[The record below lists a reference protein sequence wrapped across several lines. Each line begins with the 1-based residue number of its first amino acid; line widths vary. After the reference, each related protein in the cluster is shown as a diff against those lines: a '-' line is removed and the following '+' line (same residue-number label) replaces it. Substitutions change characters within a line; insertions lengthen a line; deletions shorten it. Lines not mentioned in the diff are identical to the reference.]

1 MAFDDRYAR
10 ALIKKARRGFS
21 GYPVATIAY
30 YGPDDSRATK
40 VAVGIIMAEGEDT
53 ADLQRWSSERED
65 VRRDAAIQRAI
76 LTFIRAQGAQSI
88 AMGDGILGCPHEEGI
103 DYPDGTAC
111 PQCPFWASHDRPLGK
126 LVRRTTS

>member
-40 VAVGIIMAEGEDT
+40 VAVGIIMADGED
-53 ADLQRWSSERED
+53 AAELQRWFSERAD
-65 VRRDAAIQRAI
+65 VRHDSGVQRAM
-76 LTFIRAQGAQSI
+76 LAFIRAQGAQSI
-88 AMGDGILGCPHEEGI
+88 AMGEGIMGCPHEEGV
-103 DYPDGTAC
+103 DYPDGTTC
-111 PQCPFWASHDRPLGK
+111 PQCPFWASHERPIGK
-126 LVRRTTS
+126 LVRRSTS

>member
-21 GYPVATIAY
+21 GYPVATVAY

-40 VAVGIIMAEGEDT
+40 VAVGIVMADGEDT
-53 ADLQRWSSERED
+53 ADLQRWSSEHGD
-65 VRRDAAIQRAI
+65 VRRDAGIQRAI
-76 LTFIRAQGAQSI
+76 LAFIRAQGAQSI
-88 AMGDGILGCPHEEGI
+88 AMGEGILGCPHEEGV
-103 DYPDGTAC
+103 DYPDGTVC
-111 PQCPFWASHDRPLGK
+111 PQCPFWANHDRPVGK

>member
-65 VRRDAAIQRAI
+65 VRRDAGIQRAI

-88 AMGDGILGCPHEEGI
+88 AMGDGILGCAHEEGI
-103 DYPDGTAC
+103 DYPDGTVC